1 MAGFLAERLKKNE
14 KLSLLLQ
21 LIIEV
26 RVTFFLHSTFAG
38 CVCVKLLPDSM
49 IPPHALKGHQAVLKC
64 NYDLEGDNLYSVKWY
79 FNQKEFYRY
88 IPTDNPK
95 VTIFNHHQG
104 VRVNVSTQ
112 CLKIT
117 QIVAFEFW
125 MLALSSKFCHIKSDQ
140 SCNTVWPKFR
150 SQSWMRHFGGFSNT
164 VKCPKNA
171 FVNID
176 FSFFS

>member
-1 MAGFLAERLKKNE
+1 
-14 KLSLLLQ
+14 
-21 LIIEV
+21 
-26 RVTFFLHSTFAG
+26 
-38 CVCVKLLPDSM
+38 M

-104 VRVNVSTQ
+104 VRVNVS
-112 CLKIT
+112 
-117 QIVAFEFW
+117 V
-125 MLALSSKFCHIKSDQ
+125 
-140 SCNTVWPKFR
+140 
-150 SQSWMRHFGGFSNT
+150 
-164 VKCPKNA
+164 KNA

-176 FSFFS
+176 FDFFCFVFA

>member
-104 VRVNVSTQ
+104 VRVNVSLQKMPKSILTLASFCNYLLRKFFQ
-112 CLKIT
+112 KNLRINIRVLDDSCSKQKIT
-117 QIVAFEFW
+117 
-125 MLALSSKFCHIKSDQ
+125 HI
-140 SCNTVWPKFR
+140 
-150 SQSWMRHFGGFSNT
+150 
-164 VKCPKNA
+164 
-171 FVNID
+171 IL
-176 FSFFS
+176 